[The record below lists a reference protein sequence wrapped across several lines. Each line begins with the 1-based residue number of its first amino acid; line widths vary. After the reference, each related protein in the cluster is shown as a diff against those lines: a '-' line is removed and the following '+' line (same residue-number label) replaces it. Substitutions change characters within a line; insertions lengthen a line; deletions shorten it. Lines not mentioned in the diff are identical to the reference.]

1 VSVPIPPLLPEV
13 PVVPVVS
20 VMVEPALLEPYDVS
34 VPVPPLE
41 AVVVPEVS
49 VDELDVVSV
58 DVVSVE
64 DDCSFLWQA
73 VAIVATSS
81 PAETVARTR

>member
-1 VSVPIPPLLPEV
+1 VSVPIPPVLPEV

-20 VMVEPALLEPYDVS
+20 VIVEPALPEPYEVS

-41 AVVVPEVS
+41 AVVPEVS
-49 VDELDVVSV
+49 VDEL